1 MAITRTGKVVL
12 IISGILLA
20 IVLVIGL
27 IVGLFIWSLRDTAP
41 EIANNSVLV
50 LKISGSMPD
59 YAPEDPFAARFLGRE
74 DRSLTSLLTQIKK
87 AKADKRI
94 SAILL
99 DIDLTSAG
107 WAKADEIRDAITD
120 FRTSGKPAYAYMEYG
135 TNKEY
140 YIATACERIYV
151 APIGD
156 LFIVGLAA
164 DVMSLRGSLDKLGVY
179 PDFEHVGRYKSAP
192 EQYTNKQMSPE
203 HREVLNSI
211 LDDTFARYV
220 GGIAAARHK
229 SVDEVKAMIDNA
241 PVRAVDAQK
250 LGLIDEAK

>member
-50 LKISGSMPD
+50 LKVSGSMPD

-179 PDFEHVGRYKSAP
+179 PDFEHVVDTRARPNSTRINRCRLSTAKCSTRSSTTRSRVMSAA
-192 EQYTNKQMSPE
+192 SP
-203 HREVLNSI
+203 
-211 LDDTFARYV
+211 
-220 GGIAAARHK
+220 
-229 SVDEVKAMIDNA
+229 
-241 PVRAVDAQK
+241 PRATSLWTK
-250 LGLIDEAK
+250 